1 MSMQFNTTWTLATN
15 SHNRFPPICPL
26 PETLL
31 EKRNLMYL
39 NAGSF
44 LCTWFTRARLEVV
57 IKQYKNR
64 EKKRETWLYLATWYA
79 DGNSARFVVY
89 LEIAWLQRQWPTP
102 CCLHANRFGLE
113 ITHYF
118 AFSDIDRPSMLIFS
132 WLCELFFIYG
142 RSNRFKDK
150 ASLLLLTVSTS

>member
-102 CCLHANRFGLE
+102 CCLHANRFWFRNHALFCLLWHRS
-113 ITHYF
+113 TVY
-118 AFSDIDRPSMLIFS
+118 LIFS